1 MKRELI
7 DIDIGFVY
15 IYKILYTQTSLYNFN
30 DSPWLDKGSLK
41 KEFRIS

>member
-7 DIDIGFVY
+7 DINIGFV
-15 IYKILYTQTSLYNFN
+15 YKILYTQTSLYNFN

>member
-7 DIDIGFVY
+7 DINIGFV
-15 IYKILYTQTSLYNFN
+15 YKILYTQTLLYNFN